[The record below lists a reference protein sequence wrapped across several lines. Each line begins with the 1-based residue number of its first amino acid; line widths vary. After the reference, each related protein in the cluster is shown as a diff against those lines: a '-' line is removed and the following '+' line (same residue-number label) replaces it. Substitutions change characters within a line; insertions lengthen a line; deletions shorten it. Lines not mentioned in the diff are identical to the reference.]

1 MSKRTF
7 GAIAGLAAAGLLL
20 AACGGSGGDA
30 ASSSAAP
37 ESSSAETSAA
47 PAPTTAKVGVILP
60 DAASSARWETADR
73 PFLEQAFQ
81 AAGVEYDIQNA
92 NGDKAKF
99 ATIADQMLAS
109 GINVLMIVNL
119 DSPSAA
125 AVIAKADAQGVPT
138 IDYDRLTLGGGAQYY
153 VSFDNVAVGTKIGEG
168 LVTCMQDDGN
178 DSGPVVLLNGS
189 PTDNNATLFKEG
201 YETVIKGAGYTVA
214 ADQSVPDWDNTK
226 AGTIFE
232 QIYTELGGDMVG
244 VASANDGLG
253 GAAIAVLERNGVA
266 GEIPVTGQ
274 DATDEGLQRVL
285 LGTQCMTVYKAIKAE
300 AEAAAQLAV
309 DLAKGE
315 IPAADAL
322 ANATVTDTE
331 TGLDVK
337 AVLLE
342 PISVFP
348 ENVKQVIA
356 DGFTTYDRVCTT
368 PAIQEK
374 CAEGGPKRPA
384 PAAFLPDLPTSQT
397 LRGAMTDSSAPLL
410 SLRGINKS
418 FGPVH
423 VLRDVDLDV
432 RAGRVTALVGDN
444 GAGKSTLI
452 KGIAGIYPFDSG
464 TVTFE
469 GRPVSIHGPKQAN
482 DIGIEVVYQDLALC
496 DNLDVVHNMFLG
508 REVKSGVTLN
518 ETTME
523 KRAAETLSGLSVRT
537 LKSLRQ
543 QVSSLSGGQRQTVA
557 IARAVLWN
565 SKLVILD
572 EPTAALGVAQ
582 TEQVLNLVRRLADN
596 GLGVILI
603 SHNMNDVQAV
613 ADDIA
618 CLYLGRMAAQVERAS
633 VSAQQ
638 VVELI
643 TTGRSGDVGLQP
655 EAAVGGAA

>member
-37 ESSSAETSAA
+37 ASSSAAPESSSAEPA
-47 PAPTTAKVGVILP
+47 PAPVAAKVGVILP

-109 GINVLMIVNL
+109 GVNVLMLVNL

-168 LVTCMQDDGN
+168 LVTCMQNNGN
-178 DSGPVVLLNGS
+178 DAGPVVLLNGS

-201 YETVIKGAGYTVA
+201 YEKVIKDAGYTIA
-214 ADQSVPDWDNTK
+214 ADQSVPDWDNTQ

-232 QIYTELGGDMVG
+232 QIYTEVGGDLIG

-300 AEAAAQLAV
+300 ADAAAALAV
-309 DLAKGE
+309 ALAKGE
-315 IPAADAL
+315 IPTADGL
-322 ANATVTDTE
+322 ATGTVVDTE
-331 TGLDVK
+331 TGAEVK
-337 AVLLE
+337 SVLLV
-342 PISVFP
+342 PVAVFP
-348 ENVKQVIA
+348 ENVKDVIA

-368 PAIQEK
+368 DELKKK
-374 CAEGGPKRPA
+374 CEEY
-384 PAAFLPDLPTSQT
+384 
-397 LRGAMTDSSAPLL
+397 
-410 SLRGINKS
+410 GIT
-418 FGPVH
+418 P
-423 VLRDVDLDV
+423 
-432 RAGRVTALVGDN
+432 
-444 GAGKSTLI
+444 
-452 KGIAGIYPFDSG
+452 
-464 TVTFE
+464 
-469 GRPVSIHGPKQAN
+469 
-482 DIGIEVVYQDLALC
+482 
-496 DNLDVVHNMFLG
+496 
-508 REVKSGVTLN
+508 
-518 ETTME
+518 
-523 KRAAETLSGLSVRT
+523 
-537 LKSLRQ
+537 
-543 QVSSLSGGQRQTVA
+543 
-557 IARAVLWN
+557 
-565 SKLVILD
+565 
-572 EPTAALGVAQ
+572 
-582 TEQVLNLVRRLADN
+582 
-596 GLGVILI
+596 
-603 SHNMNDVQAV
+603 
-613 ADDIA
+613 
-618 CLYLGRMAAQVERAS
+618 
-633 VSAQQ
+633 
-638 VVELI
+638 
-643 TTGRSGDVGLQP
+643 
-655 EAAVGGAA
+655 